1 MSSYLTIEKS
11 SKAEFVVKDSKFIS
25 LLFPCNSKDEFEN
38 IFKSL
43 RKEYS
48 KATHYCFAYILD
60 ENHYYYSD
68 DGEPNGT
75 AGIRIYSAL
84 KYKNLSRC
92 ALFVI
97 RYFGGT
103 KLGVGPLAKA
113 YFDVSMMV
121 IRSAQILEKFITKE
135 AKIIINYDQ
144 LDRVKKML
152 KEFTVYEPQIN
163 FSDKVE
169 VKFYVEPAKII
180 RLVETLA
187 KFNILVHFQD

>member
-1 MSSYLTIEKS
+1 MSSYLTIERSYKV
-11 SKAEFVVKDSKFIS
+11 EFVVKDSKFIS
-25 LLFPCNSKDEFEN
+25 LLFPCKSKDEFEN
-38 IFKSL
+38 IFKTL
-43 RKEYS
+43 RKEHS

-60 ENHYYYSD
+60 ENHYHYSD

-121 IRSAQILEKFITKE
+121 IRTAQIVEKFITKE
-135 AKIIINYDQ
+135 AKIIVNYHQ
-144 LDRVKKML
+144 LDRIKKIL

-163 FSDKVE
+163 FSDKAE
-169 VKFYVEPAKII
+169 VKFYVEPEKIDS
-180 RLVETLA
+180 LVEILG
-187 KFNILVHFQD
+187 KFNINVLFQD

>member
-1 MSSYLTIEKS
+1 MSSYFTIERSYKV
-11 SKAEFVVKDSKFIS
+11 EFVVKDSKFIS
-25 LLFPCNSKDEFEN
+25 LLFPCNSKDDFEN

-43 RKEYS
+43 RKEHS
-48 KATHYCFAYILD
+48 KARHYCFAYILD
-60 ENHYYYSD
+60 ENNYHYSD

-92 ALFVI
+92 ALCVV

-121 IRSAQILEKFITKE
+121 IRSAQIVEKFITIE
-135 AKIIINYDQ
+135 AKIIINYHQ
-144 LDRVKKML
+144 LDRIKKIL

-169 VKFYVEPAKII
+169 VKFYVEPKKIDS
-180 RLVETLA
+180 LVETLGM
-187 KFNILVHFQD
+187 FNINVLFQD